1 MFDESRTNESNTS
14 LNEREITAQSV
25 VPRRYVRVKSKPQW
39 MRNNEYVF
47 SQVKI
52 PDWKSNAKYIQ
63 SLTTT
68 VFGKGDGKT
77 ISDALIEIITESA
90 E

>member
-1 MFDESRTNESNTS
+1 
-14 LNEREITAQSV
+14 
-25 VPRRYVRVKSKPQW
+25 

-47 SQVKI
+47 SQSKI
-52 PDWKSNAKYIQ
+52 LDWKSNAKYIQ

-68 VFGKGDGKT
+68 VFGIGDGKT
-77 ISDALIEIITESA
+77 ISDILIKIITESA

>member
-1 MFDESRTNESNTS
+1 MFDESRTTESNTS

-52 PDWKSNAKYIQ
+52 PDWKSNAKYTQ

-68 VFGKGDGKT
+68 VQPVCIKST
-77 ISDALIEIITESA
+77 WVRIRPNSTAC
-90 E
+90 

>member
-1 MFDESRTNESNTS
+1 MN
-14 LNEREITAQSV
+14 I
-25 VPRRYVRVKSKPQW
+25 
-39 MRNNEYVF
+39 F

-68 VFGKGDGKT
+68 VFGKGEGKT
-77 ISDALIEIITESA
+77 ISDSLIKIITESA